1 MNSTDF
7 SPSSKSK
14 SKIDGNQITFG
25 TVDFQ
30 PHSPTLAPVFVNL
43 DQEMDLTI
51 GSFNF
56 CVGSLGSLRLSDLIS
71 SGPSAGKTTATAT
84 SGTSFDS
91 SNKVNSL
98 VSIKPT
104 ERKGNTIKELDEIME
119 NLDLKDS
126 SGYSDMASEENFDN
140 ISNYLEEDFT
150 ARYGSVSCNSEDE
163 WRSGLKLYDDEQII
177 FSLGSSRDVNNQY
190 QVYVIIDET
199 SEE

>member
-1 MNSTDF
+1 
-7 SPSSKSK
+7 
-14 SKIDGNQITFG
+14 
-25 TVDFQ
+25 
-30 PHSPTLAPVFVNL
+30 
-43 DQEMDLTI
+43 
-51 GSFNF
+51 
-56 CVGSLGSLRLSDLIS
+56 
-71 SGPSAGKTTATAT
+71 
-84 SGTSFDS
+84 
-91 SNKVNSL
+91 L

-104 ERKGNTIKELDEIME
+104 ERKGNTIEELDEIME

-177 FSLGSSRDVNNQY
+177 FSLGSSRDVNSQY

-199 SEE
+199 SKE